1 MGRKEIIMRNSSIV
15 ALIMVVLVSGPMT
28 AVCGESPANHEDEIL
43 KIKVMANGD
52 IYADDVKVD
61 LPKLALVL
69 DQLKTSNG
77 KVWYYRERGTTE
89 APAAVMQVI
98 KAIADRELPTSFSSQ
113 PDFSDYID
121 SSGTPHPRN

>member
-1 MGRKEIIMRNSSIV
+1 MRNLSSV
-15 ALIMVVLVSGPMT
+15 ALIMLVLISGPMT
-28 AVCGESPANHEDEIL
+28 AVHGELPANRKDEIL

-52 IYADDVKVD
+52 IYANDVKVD